1 MPAYLE
7 TTVHTSYKQLCQGA
21 VLDYKLGNIT
31 EKSEMV
37 GHCHMD
43 SDRLA
48 KQVVD
53 LIPARLKHHSS
64 WSEYYWTDV
73 ESKARTED
81 CSKAVLTNVMQSY
94 GWIKYWVWTIWLVV
108 TAHIYDLEKLQL
120 LIVTVLL
127 TH

>member
-53 LIPARLKHHSS
+53 LIAARLKPT
-64 WSEYYWTDV
+64 EQDQY
-73 ESKARTED
+73 KAG
-81 CSKAVLTNVMQSY
+81 KAPF
-94 GWIKYWVWTIWLVV
+94 
-108 TAHIYDLEKLQL
+108 KL
-120 LIVTVLL
+120 I
-127 TH
+127 